1 MDKKLR
7 ESLAASYEDRQKQRD
22 FFNGLPKEKPKT
34 VWEEPIPNKEYEP
47 PYLRV
52 WDYVSGRSSKTF
64 GDYYK
69 ARFRDTFSYYAGPC
83 GNPYCPLCYPERSQF
98 DNGNLIQGEVV
109 EEWPEIE
116 A

>member
-52 WDYVSGRSSKTF
+52 WDYVSGRSS
-64 GDYYK
+64 GRRSSDYFNRVF
-69 ARFRDTFSYYAGPC
+69 ADSRAYYMRC

-98 DNGNLIQGEVV
+98 DNGNVIQGEVV